1 MQRKGENDRH
11 YSRNMKVEHKYYNIH
26 QALIDRCRRGD
37 SQAQFEIY
45 RLYYKAMFN
54 TCLRIVGDAT
64 DAEDVMQESFFKA
77 FDKINTYRNEV
88 SFGAWLKQIV
98 VNSSLDFLKK
108 KKLNTT
114 SIDEVFGLKADE
126 PVEKIDFEP
135 ESIEN
140 LKRAIM
146 MLPEGYRL
154 VINLVLV
161 EGYSHE
167 EVSQML
173 GISPSTSRSQ
183 LTRAKQRLLEILSS
197 TLNI

>member
-1 MQRKGENDRH
+1 
-11 YSRNMKVEHKYYNIH
+11 
-26 QALIDRCRRGD
+26 
-37 SQAQFEIY
+37 
-45 RLYYKAMFN
+45 MFN
-54 TCLRIVGDAT
+54 TCLRIVSDAT

-114 SIDEVFGLKADE
+114 SIDEVFGLKGDE
-126 PVEKIDFEP
+126 PLEKIDFEP

-140 LKRAIM
+140 LKRAII

-167 EVSQML
+167 EVSKMM

-183 LTRAKQRLLEILSS
+183 LTRAKQRLLEILST

>member
-1 MQRKGENDRH
+1 
-11 YSRNMKVEHKYYNIH
+11 MKVEHKYHNIH
-26 QALIDRCRRGD
+26 QALIDRCRQGD

-54 TCLRIVGDAT
+54 SCVRIVGDAT

-108 KKLNTT
+108 KKLKKT
-114 SIDEVFGLKADE
+114 SIDEVCGLKADE
-126 PVEKIDFEP
+126 PVDSIDFEP
-135 ESIEN
+135 ESVEIV
-140 LKRAIM
+140 KRAIL

-154 VINLVLV
+154 VVNLVLV

-167 EVSQML
+167 EVAQML
-173 GISPSTSRSQ
+173 GINPSTSRSQ
-183 LTRAKQRLLEILSS
+183 LARARQKLLEILGS